1 MERLNSYII
10 SKLKWDRILLYS
22 PLITVENSVEIL
34 ENLTY
39 AIISLID
46 QPFIAQVCF
55 QSIPFAL
62 LPHENVKKILVTLLE
77 VMKKRISIYM
87 IDKTNKEKCSNQ
99 VTSEDTLLTVV
110 MKLLKALVQ
119 LSDDDSNEY
128 CLIINNNRT
137 EVTEFQA
144 QRSSNVIN
152 YAHCIGSFLSFICN
166 QNTNHV
172 IETPNSTRIFLK
184 DAIDSLRP
192 TIDCTFIWLNYFKLF
207 FRFFF
212 I

>member
-22 PLITVENSVEIL
+22 PLITQENSVEIL
-34 ENLTY
+34 ENLAY

-46 QPFIAQVCF
+46 QPFIAQVYF

-62 LPHENVKKILVTLLE
+62 LPYENVKKILTTLLE
-77 VMKKRISIYM
+77 VMKKRISILI
-87 IDKTNKEKCSNQ
+87 IDKTAKENCSNQ
-99 VTSEDTLLTVV
+99 VNSEDALLTVV

-119 LSDDDSNEY
+119 LSDDDNNDY
-128 CLIINNNRT
+128 CLLINNNQQL
-137 EVTEFQA
+137 TEFQA
-144 QRSSNVIN
+144 QKSTKVIN

-166 QNTNHV
+166 QNTDYV
-172 IETPNSTRIFLK
+172 IEKPDSTRFFLK

-192 TIDCTFIWLNYFKLF
+192 TIDCTFI
-207 FRFFF
+207 
-212 I
+212 